1 MVGAG
6 RLRKLILGE
15 KLLSLGLALVLVVWL
30 DWRSVIRLM
39 IVLGQGHFFLAYFYQ
54 ARAGK
59 IRPLY
64 VASYLFWSALILLVY
79 WAHPFAA
86 GLTAVATVYFAWHM
100 AVDEFYLTQ
109 LPLRLGQSPLH
120 LGRWLEMLPLMLV
133 YAAAIVDAMLA
144 HGVWREFPELMGP
157 ALQCTSLGLLAY
169 VALIALRGYRPD
181 GRSCYFLVAG
191 GLLDVAAKF
200 GWLQQVPAP
209 KLSSF
214 IILFHYFSWYLHYY
228 LSLEAVRKRAY
239 LGHVLLVNALVL
251 GLYGIFGV
259 QGVGWLLFQEQNFYL
274 GTLMHLISSTR
285 RGDLL
290 GVLRWPPK

>member
-6 RLRKLILGE
+6 RLRKLIFLE
-15 KLLSLGLALVLVVWL
+15 KLLSLGLALALVVWL

-39 IVLGQGHFFLAYFYQ
+39 IVLGQGHFGLAYLYQ

-59 IRPLY
+59 VRAAY
-64 VASYLFWSALILLVY
+64 VLNYLFWSFLILLVY

-109 LPLRLGQSPLH
+109 LPLRLGQSPLN
-120 LGRWLEMLPLMLV
+120 LGRLLEMLPLMLA
-133 YAAAIVDAMLA
+133 YAAAVVDAMLA

-169 VALIALRGYRPD
+169 VALIAFRGYRPD
-181 GRSCYFLVAG
+181 GTSCYFLVAG
-191 GLLDVAAKF
+191 GALDVAAKY

-214 IILFHYFSWYLHYY
+214 IILFHYFSWYLHYF
-228 LSLEAVRKRAY
+228 LSLPSERRGGYVRDVA
-239 LGHVLLVNALVL
+239 LVNAVFL
-251 GLYGIFGV
+251 GLYGVCGL
-259 QGVGWLLFQEQNFYL
+259 QGPGWLLFQEQNFYL
-274 GTLMHLISSTR
+274 WTLMHLISSTR
-285 RGDLL
+285 RGDLTGL
-290 GVLRWPPK
+290 LRWPPK